1 MEIVEKIRTIEKAV
15 QEKLKLWPYLSK
27 VSVLQDLPAELEQ
40 EIERKVERFSKIT
53 CILEGW
59 KEVKPESIMF
69 DAIGRV
75 CIDLPKVTI
84 SLPFEI
90 FLLNDRPE
98 LTLYEDRF
106 WAIDAKIEAGMETI
120 AALKRLNAPEIQIEA
135 MMEELGQYLEI
146 KENLDKVLG

>member
-15 QEKLKLWPYLSK
+15 QEKLELCPYLSE

-40 EIERKVERFSKIT
+40 EIEKKVERFSKIT

-59 KEVKPESIMF
+59 KEVKPKSIKF

-75 CIDLPKVTI
+75 CIELPEVKI

-90 FLLNDRPE
+90 FLLDDRPE
-98 LTLYEDRF
+98 LTLYEDHF
-106 WAIDAKIEAGMETI
+106 QTIDAQIEAGMETI
-120 AALKRLNAPEIQIEA
+120 AALKRLDAPEIQIEA